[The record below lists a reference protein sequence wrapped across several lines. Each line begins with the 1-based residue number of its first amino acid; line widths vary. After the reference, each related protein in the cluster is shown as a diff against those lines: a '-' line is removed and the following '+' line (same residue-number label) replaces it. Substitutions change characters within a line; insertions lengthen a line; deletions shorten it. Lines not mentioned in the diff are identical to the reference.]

1 MRDDHEKSLEIV
13 DVSKNEKLVYK
24 VRPSLKKRKQK
35 TRYKQV
41 YSEKV
46 SSLTV
51 KLKSSDLLVTSSD
64 ENNYSHKAIVDQDD
78 NKTSKRVSVDEN
90 KEMAFNQVTS
100 KLKTGKNE
108 IKTGRK
114 VDLVINYE
122 KVALSRT
129 YFRPDRSKP
138 SLLTV
143 TQEASNPI
151 FKFNDEDKNT
161 NKTGVIPRNVKS
173 YLM

>member
-1 MRDDHEKSLEIV
+1 MNR
-13 DVSKNEKLVYK
+13 KNLIIIL
-24 VRPSLKKRKQK
+24 S
-35 TRYKQV
+35 
-41 YSEKV
+41 
-46 SSLTV
+46 
-51 KLKSSDLLVTSSD
+51 VT
-64 ENNYSHKAIVDQDD
+64 D